1 MAGAPPPPPPPPFI
15 QGATAVAAAASVSGG
30 GFPPP
35 FPHLTPPVHHIPRP
49 LPFPGLPSAESL
61 LHYSFPSQADTLAYV
76 DALKHSDLSD
86 WRSLQEV
93 AARAGGG
100 SCSGAVT
107 TSVLTALYLLGLFNL
122 CSASPVSCC
131 VLPAS
136 GRRRRRRTVDA
147 TLPPLLNN
155 LQHNLSSLSL
165 EQFRDLPHV
174 ATPDGGRIPLHIS
187 VVDQVRKLW
196 DSNPHLLSSVPC
208 SSPTE
213 SVRSSFITLSGVASG
228 LILEYSV
235 AQLTQ
240 CYPDDT
246 PDPHIPPKI
255 WFFPI
260 PNTTP
265 PPKYPVITLPSEI
278 PVKGDDEEDDGCE
291 RNEVPL
297 GYDKC
302 AALLSADNCPYK
314 HWVLLNK
321 ETGMGECVPRL
332 CSENFVY
339 VEADEMCH
347 DINEPGICPGN
358 RRLYLTASGNAVCD
372 CPEGMF
378 PGPQDTCYFLHEP
391 AYCLKGSVLQ
401 FDKPTKSLVCRPDP
415 CGHINNNLWPDDL
428 PYAPHKDGFC
438 YQFNEQGPCK
448 KGQRFGF
455 DSDKLEA
462 SCVSMLEAGL
472 LRPRRSYMYQQMSYP
487 ATQDHQYP
495 HYQVS
500 YIIMNGS
507 TWALEV
513 KGIGRK
519 RRDAHPSLTSPHYLQ
534 DGEMAVPFI
543 DTRDIARDFHP
554 FMKPRVPRWVIN
566 RRNRRGSNHSK
577 GQKSESRSQSNRTSR
592 AKGDKRTDK
601 VTVAETPSSSGDETD
616 SGPLLSSI
624 FGTGR
629 SATDGDKS
637 VRSSSEQVS
646 QKKKGAKNAKTP
658 KVNRRGRKHDQKA
671 ESSSG
676 GTEGSTLLEVI
687 QSHLEE
693 QITTSLGRG
702 ETSKGR
708 EVVKVEQ
715 PETSLPVVVQEV
727 TQSPRE
733 ERGRGKK
740 KNRGSS
746 KVRKK
751 KKKKHRRNR
760 GRNRGRGGRRGR
772 NKPNKSKNGT
782 KTDRDHKRKNPKL
795 PHRVP
800 TVQPPGDGNTTL
812 VTASGTSSNITAV
825 EETSGVTGVTM
836 DSRKPVVKGSGD
848 SSVGVRDRSTKSDSD
863 GAVRT
868 KPHRVSETDSDSG
881 VYEDE
886 EKENQT
892 SSSETTLP
900 KYLRHRGRR
909 QLEGGGI
916 IQAPL
921 LSACKPGAKRDYNYK
936 CRPKFIP
943 QERDRHGGTNA
954 GTLGNTAP
962 RPPRISCPEG
972 TRLDPRGKCQQVS

>member
-1 MAGAPPPPPPPPFI
+1 MAGPPPLPPFI
-15 QGATAVAAAASVSGG
+15 QGATAVAASASVSGG

-35 FPHLTPPVHHIPRP
+35 SPHLTPPFHHIIPRP
-49 LPFPGLPSAESL
+49 SAFPPLQNSEAL
-61 LHYSFPSQADTLAYV
+61 LHYTFPSEADTLAYV

-122 CSASPVSCC
+122 CAASPASCC
-131 VLPAS
+131 VPPAS
-136 GRRRRRRTVDA
+136 GRRRRRRNVDA

-174 ATPDGGRIPLHIS
+174 TTPDGGRIPLHIS

-196 DSNPHLLSSVPC
+196 DSNPRLLSSVSC

-213 SVRSSFITLSGVASG
+213 SVRSSFISLSGVASG
-228 LILEYSV
+228 IILAYSV

-240 CYPDDT
+240 CYPDHA
-246 PDPHIPPKI
+246 PDQHIPHKI

-265 PPKYPVITLPSEI
+265 PKFPLLTVPSEI
-278 PVKGDDEEDDGCE
+278 PVKGDDERDDGCE

-297 GYDKC
+297 GFDRC
-302 AALLSADNCPYK
+302 APLLSAEFCPYK

-358 RRLYLTASGNAVCD
+358 RRLYLTASGNAICD

-378 PGPQDTCYFLHEP
+378 PGPRDTCYFLHEP
-391 AYCLKGSVLQ
+391 AYCNKSSVLQ
-401 FDKPTKSLVCRPDP
+401 FEKSTKSLVCKSDP
-415 CGHINNNLWPDDL
+415 CGHINKNLWPDDL
-428 PYAPHKDGFC
+428 PYAPHEDGYC
-438 YQFNEQGPCK
+438 YQFNELGPCK

-462 SCVSMLEAGL
+462 ACVSMLEAGL
-472 LRPRRSYMYQQMSYP
+472 IRPRRSYMYQQMSYL

-500 YIIMNGS
+500 YIIMNGT
-507 TWALEV
+507 TWDLEV
-513 KGIGRK
+513 KGIGRE
-519 RRDAHPSLTSPHYLQ
+519 RRDVHSSFKSHYLHP
-534 DGEMAVPFI
+534 GEMTVPFI
-543 DTRDIARDFHP
+543 DTREIARDFHP
-554 FMKPRVPRWVIN
+554 FMKPRIPRWVIN
-566 RRNRRGSNHSK
+566 RRKRRGSSHSK
-577 GQKSESRSQSNRTSR
+577 GQKGEPRSRENST
-592 AKGDKRTDK
+592 AHL
-601 VTVAETPSSSGDETD
+601 SGDERADEATVTEM
-616 SGPLLSSI
+616 PLSSMI
-624 FGTGR
+624 KRGLNPALASISGESGF
-629 SATDGDKS
+629 SIS
-637 VRSSSEQVS
+637 VDESVESSPKQVS
-646 QKKKGAKNAKTP
+646 QKKSTKNP
-658 KVNRRGRKHDQKA
+658 KKSKLNRSRKRNRKI
-671 ESSSG
+671 ESSSAG
-676 GTEGSTLLEVI
+676 SEDGTLIEVI
-687 QSHLEE
+687 QNHGEDPS
-693 QITTSLGRG
+693 TTSIGKAEAPKSR
-702 ETSKGR
+702 K
-708 EVVKVEQ
+708 VVKVDQ
-715 PETSLPVVVQEV
+715 TETSLPIVVHQV
-727 TQSPRE
+727 TQAPRE
-733 ERGRGKK
+733 EKARGKK

-751 KKKKHRRNR
+751 KKKHRRNR
-760 GRNRGRGGRRGR
+760 GRNRDRGRRRGR
-772 NKPNKSKNGT
+772 KKPHKSKNGT
-782 KTDRDHKRKNPKL
+782 KTERDHKRKNPKL
-795 PHRVP
+795 PFRVP
-800 TVQPPGDGNTTL
+800 TIQPPVVGNTTL
-812 VTASGTSSNITAV
+812 VTDSDTISNVTAV
-825 EETSGVTGVTM
+825 DEIGGMTV
-836 DSRKPVVKGSGD
+836 DSRKHVTKGVSERPL
-848 SSVGVRDRSTKSDSD
+848 GVSDHSAKSDSD

-868 KPHRVSETDSDSG
+868 KPHRVSKTDSDNG
-881 VYEDE
+881 VYEEEEEE

-892 SSSETTLP
+892 SSSETSLP

-909 QLEGGGI
+909 QLGEGGGI

-943 QERDRHGGTNA
+943 QERDRRSGTSVGA
-954 GTLGNTAP
+954 VSNTTP